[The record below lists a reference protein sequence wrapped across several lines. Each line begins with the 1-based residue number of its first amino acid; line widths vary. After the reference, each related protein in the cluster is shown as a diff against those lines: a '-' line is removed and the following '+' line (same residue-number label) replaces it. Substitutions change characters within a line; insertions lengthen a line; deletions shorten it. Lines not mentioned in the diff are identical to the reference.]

1 MFPLVVTGDNFVLLG
16 FCVRG
21 DFGVRSFAWAMCM
34 AVSGCAMGNSG
45 APLHAP
51 MASKN
56 CTHVAQARMKDA
68 AANGYDDATQEVVFQ
83 GTYQD
88 CTAWQAKAITRNG
101 VVN

>member
-1 MFPLVVTGDNFVLLG
+1 
-16 FCVRG
+16 
-21 DFGVRSFAWAMCM
+21 MCL
-34 AVSGCAMGNSG
+34 AVSGCAMADSD
-45 APLHAP
+45 APFHAP

-56 CTHVAQARMKDA
+56 CTRVAQARMKDA
-68 AANGYDDATQEVVFQ
+68 AANGYDDATQEAVFQ